1 MATPSK
7 SMAGERHMKVKHAEL
22 RTAREAVSRYIYSPP
37 MQSGPA
43 TNPIPGSEA
52 AQENAWSSKRPRQ
65 RVHPTTEKLI
75 NPLVLLLPLY
85 NYTMTYHHLTL
96 LEGQYSHRSQYDE
109 PQRAVPAYPCGP
121 LLPWPPNGYFE
132 QFQRDAAL
140 LKEVLSPYAGPRDA
154 TLAEQVFG
162 SQARQQRIGLGHLA
176 NVLYERALLHQKHL
190 RDIDWRLVDCQDRLS
205 VLKMHFPLDGGRPQ
219 QHLEKLILELEKQR
233 HDEEI
238 GFWKDSAEI
247 RQQLFEN
254 AALYGAA
261 QRRQDMLYGVEVN
274 GI

>member
-1 MATPSK
+1 
-7 SMAGERHMKVKHAEL
+7 
-22 RTAREAVSRYIYSPP
+22 
-37 MQSGPA
+37 
-43 TNPIPGSEA
+43 
-52 AQENAWSSKRPRQ
+52 
-65 RVHPTTEKLI
+65 
-75 NPLVLLLPLY
+75 
-85 NYTMTYHHLTL
+85 MTYNHLTP
-96 LEGQYSHRSQYDE
+96 QYSHRSRYDDPE
-109 PQRAVPAYPCGP
+109 GAVPAGPCGP

-132 QFQRDAAL
+132 KFQRDAAL

-205 VLKMHFPLDGGRPQ
+205 VLKMHFPIDGGRPQ
-219 QHLEKLILELEKQR
+219 QHLEKLILKLEKQR

-247 RQQLFEN
+247 RQHLFEN
-254 AALYGAA
+254 AATYGAA
-261 QRRQDMLYGVEVN
+261 KRRQDMLYGVEAN

>member
-1 MATPSK
+1 
-7 SMAGERHMKVKHAEL
+7 
-22 RTAREAVSRYIYSPP
+22 
-37 MQSGPA
+37 
-43 TNPIPGSEA
+43 
-52 AQENAWSSKRPRQ
+52 
-65 RVHPTTEKLI
+65 
-75 NPLVLLLPLY
+75 
-85 NYTMTYHHLTL
+85 MTYHPITP
-96 LEGQYSHRSQYDE
+96 LERRYRTDSYDGERQGPESIHRCD
-109 PQRAVPAYPCGP
+109 AAF
-121 LLPWPPNGYFE
+121 PWPSESCFE
-132 QFQRDAAL
+132 KFRLDAAL
-140 LKEVLSPYAGPRDA
+140 LKEALSPYASPRDA

-162 SQARQQRIGLGHLA
+162 SQARQQKIGLGHLA

-190 RDIDWRLVDCQDRLS
+190 RDIDWRLVDWQDRLS

-254 AALYGAA
+254 AATYGAA
-261 QRRQDMLYGVEVN
+261 KRREDMLYGVEVN

>member
-1 MATPSK
+1 MT
-7 SMAGERHMKVKHAEL
+7 
-22 RTAREAVSRYIYSPP
+22 Y
-37 MQSGPA
+37 
-43 TNPIPGSEA
+43 NPITP
-52 AQENAWSSKRPRQ
+52 
-65 RVHPTTEKLI
+65 
-75 NPLVLLLPLY
+75 
-85 NYTMTYHHLTL
+85 
-96 LEGQYSHRSQYDE
+96 LEGQYSNRSRYGE
-109 PQRAVPAYPCGP
+109 REGPEPAYPCGP
-121 LLPWPPNGYFE
+121 LLPGPPESCFE
-132 QFQRDAAL
+132 KFQRDAAL

-219 QHLEKLILELEKQR
+219 QHLEKMVLELEKQR
-233 HDEEI
+233 HEEEI

-247 RQQLFEN
+247 RQQLFES
-254 AALYGAA
+254 AATYGAVK
-261 QRRQDMLYGVEVN
+261 RRQDMLSGVEAH

>member
-1 MATPSK
+1 MTYNHITPLEELYRTLSHY
-7 SMAGERHMKVKHAEL
+7 GEREKAE
-22 RTAREAVSRYIYSPP
+22 
-37 MQSGPA
+37 
-43 TNPIPGSEA
+43 
-52 AQENAWSSKRPRQ
+52 
-65 RVHPTTEKLI
+65 
-75 NPLVLLLPLY
+75 
-85 NYTMTYHHLTL
+85 
-96 LEGQYSHRSQYDE
+96 
-109 PQRAVPAYPCGP
+109 PAYRYGAG
-121 LLPWPPNGYFE
+121 LPWPPESCFE
-132 QFQRDAAL
+132 KFQRDAAL
-140 LKEVLSPYAGPRDA
+140 LKEALSPSAVPLDV

-162 SQARQQRIGLGHLA
+162 SQARQQKINLGHLA
-176 NVLYERALLHQKHL
+176 NVLYERAVLHRKHL

-254 AALYGAA
+254 AATYGAA
-261 QRRQDMLYGVEVN
+261 KRREDMLYGVEVN